1 MTRTRFYINDQ
12 IYLFYEYNPCRSF
25 PYMEGMG
32 SSKNLCND
40 VHKLVFFHTFPYKE
54 CVIFHLSIDGNLLC
68 SDGHMEEFLYIF
80 SDRYIYPFCNTQF
93 LFCDDIVWE
102 QCLSKLC
109 KCNHHNFGHIARYK
123 DGHIGV
129 LWHNQSGM
137 TLMKDLYNKVSL
149 LHVHKSDAF
158 SSLLSYNHRI
168 LCNIFLD
175 KYVHYH
181 RSSSMAFDMEGCES
195 IHRRDI
201 VCHSRAHTAVLL
213 HMAQYTRHLELFQ
226 NLEE

>member
-168 LCNIFLD
+168 LCNIFWTNMSTITDLQAWPLTW
-175 KYVHYH
+175 KVVN
-181 RSSSMAFDMEGCES
+181 RFIAVTSSVTVVPTLQFCY
-195 IHRRDI
+195 
-201 VCHSRAHTAVLL
+201 TWLNTPAV
-213 HMAQYTRHLELFQ
+213 
-226 NLEE
+226 